1 MQERIL
7 KHMLTLFFAAALLLA
22 MEGILISRGENK
34 PDEEKHQPEIKQ
46 PEKPHQKL
54 KINIQ

>member
-1 MQERIL
+1 
-7 KHMLTLFFAAALLLA
+7 MLTLFFAAALLLA
-22 MEGILISRGENK
+22 MEGILISRGEKK